1 MFQKPFLF
9 FLTSDNGKT
18 RSNIS
23 LEAVSLAQLRSH
35 LTRKDLR
42 LWIAARLKAKSYR
55 FQLEVFENS
64 DLLKD
69 ITFTAN
75 GYEEVIKNVND
86 ILVALE
92 QE

>member
-1 MFQKPFLF
+1 MFLKPFLF
-9 FLTSDNGKT
+9 FLTNENGKT

-23 LEAVSLAQLRSH
+23 LEAVSLAQLRSY
-35 LTRKDLR
+35 LSRKDLR
-42 LWIAARLKAKSYR
+42 LWIAARLKAKGSR

-75 GYEEVIKNVND
+75 GYEEVIKNVNNV
-86 ILVALE
+86 LVALE